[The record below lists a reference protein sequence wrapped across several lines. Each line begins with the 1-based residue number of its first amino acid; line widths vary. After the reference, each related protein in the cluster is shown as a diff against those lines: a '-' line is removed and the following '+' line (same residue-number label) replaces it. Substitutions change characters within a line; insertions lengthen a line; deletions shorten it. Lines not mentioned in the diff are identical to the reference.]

1 MISPWQIL
9 TYQRRPVSV
18 SNHLSSIQ
26 LADTHFC
33 VTLCPVSV
41 PLLPCTLLWRCWG
54 LLGVL
59 SLLLGLST
67 SSSPPI
73 HPSAYPHRDLRVASS
88 WGWKSSLSPA
98 VNHNLADSATVPP
111 HSYDALSVVW
121 TLSISELLEEFLD
134 AANGNEELRTTYYTA
149 YWCKQQNL
157 PWYQPEKSPRVRAG
171 AISRLIAAVKFSHH
185 WIQASA
191 ASGLLR

>member
-9 TYQRRPVSV
+9 TYLRRPVLV
-18 SNHLSSIQ
+18 RNHLSSIQ

-59 SLLLGLST
+59 SLLLDLST
-67 SSSPPI
+67 SA
-73 HPSAYPHRDLRVASS
+73 HLPSAYSHHDLCVASS
-88 WGWKSSLSPA
+88 WGWKSSLPPA
-98 VNHNLADSATVPP
+98 VNNNLADSATVPP
-111 HSYDALSVVW
+111 PGYDALSVVW

-157 PWYQPEKSPRVRAG
+157 PWYQPEKSPRVRTG
-171 AISRLIAAVKFSHH
+171 AISRLIAAVKF
-185 WIQASA
+185 WA
-191 ASGLLR
+191 AITEYRHLQLQVC